1 MANEVSSFSLNRKTQ
16 YLAAAVNDNVPYIQA
31 SRSYLKDKVE
41 GKKCGLTY
49 NFYFPD
55 PGKAYAGTSEV
66 DITNDLK
73 VVQERE
79 VSCTLMNAR
88 TSVELGT
95 WERLT
100 EVESFVNEIAE
111 PRGMTLGTE
120 IEIDSITRGWKVS
133 DGARV
138 VAAADLGMDDLA
150 GLAADLKAIRSRG
163 KFRGFADPSFFHS
176 LGAKNLSLFLP
187 NDIMRDIYRSAFI
200 GNFMDV
206 DWVSETYMPTLSVTG
221 NMTAANVTSIGTDGI
236 SVTGTNLYA
245 GYMFTL
251 SGVDAFCVDMFGRKT
266 KQKKVFII
274 DSVNDA
280 RTSGT
285 LSQRI
290 VCSTGGAGANQAT
303 AVHTNCNTFGTFGS
317 ICTTGLTATSLITAS
332 GDYSIVQ
339 ARDADALE
347 WDTYKHPSLAGCEE
361 STQRVGKI
369 TCQVAKW
376 ANIATRQQ
384 VMRIDVP
391 YISQMIDGR
400 RSRLL
405 VIKL

>member
-236 SVTGTNLYA
+236 SITGTNLYA

-266 KQKKVFII
+266 KQKKVFIV
-274 DSVNDA
+274 DEVNAA
-280 RTSGT
+280 RTAGK

-290 VCSTGGAGANQAT
+290 VCSTGNASEAT
-303 AVHTNCNTFGTFGS
+303 AVQTNCNTFGTFGS

-347 WDTYKHPSLAGCEE
+347 WDTYKHPPLASCEE

>member
-1 MANEVSSFSLNRKTQ
+1 MANETNSFSLNRKTQ
-16 YLAAAVNDNVPYIQA
+16 FLAAAVNDNVPYIQA
-31 SRSYLKDKVE
+31 SRSYLKGKVE

-73 VVQERE
+73 AVTERE

-88 TSVELGT
+88 TSIELGT

-100 EVESFVNEIAE
+100 EIEDFVNEIAE
-111 PRGMTLGTE
+111 PRGMTLATE

-150 GLAADLKAIRSRG
+150 GIAADLKAIRSRG
-163 KFRGFADPSFFHS
+163 KFRGFADPAFFHS

-187 NDIMRDIYRSAFI
+187 NDIMREIYRSAFI

-221 NMTAANVTSIGTDGI
+221 GMTGAKVTAIGTDGV

-245 GYMFTL
+245 GMIFTL
-251 SGVDAFCVDMFGRKT
+251 AGVNAYCTDMFGRKT
-266 KQKKVFII
+266 KQEKVFII
-274 DSVNDA
+274 DSVNGSGTA
-280 RTSGT
+280 GT

-290 VCSTGGAGANQAT
+290 VCSTGNAAEAT
-303 AVHTNCNTFGTFGS
+303 AENTNCNTFGTFGQ
-317 ICTTGLTATSLITAS
+317 ICTTGLTGNTILTAT

-369 TCQVAKW
+369 SVQVAKW

-384 VMRIDVP
+384 VMRADVP

>member
-1 MANEVSSFSLNRKTQ
+1 MANETNSFSLNRKTQ
-16 YLAAAVNDNVPYIQA
+16 FLAAAVNDNVPYIQA
-31 SRSYLKDKVE
+31 SRSYLKGKVE

-73 VVQERE
+73 VVTERE

-88 TSVELGT
+88 TSIELGT

-100 EVESFVNEIAE
+100 EIEDFVNEIAE
-111 PRGMTLGTE
+111 PRGMTLATE

-150 GLAADLKAIRSRG
+150 GIAADLKAIRSRG
-163 KFRGFADPSFFHS
+163 KFRGFADPAFFHS

-187 NDIMRDIYRSAFI
+187 NDIMREIYRSAFI

-221 NMTAANVTSIGTDGI
+221 GMTGAKVTAIGTDGV

-245 GYMFTL
+245 GMIFTL
-251 SGVDAFCVDMFGRKT
+251 AGVNAYCTDMFGRKT
-266 KQKKVFII
+266 KQEKVFII
-274 DSVNDA
+274 DSVNGSGTA
-280 RTSGT
+280 GT

-290 VCSTGGAGANQAT
+290 VCSTGNAAEAT
-303 AVHTNCNTFGTFGS
+303 AENTNCNTFGTFGQ
-317 ICTTGLTATSLITAS
+317 ICTTGLTGNTILTAT

-369 TCQVAKW
+369 SVQVAKW

-384 VMRIDVP
+384 VMRADVP

>member
-1 MANEVSSFSLNRKTQ
+1 MANETNSFSLNRKTQ
-16 YLAAAVNDNVPYIQA
+16 FLAAAVNDNVPYIQA
-31 SRSYLKDKVE
+31 SRSYLKGKVE

-73 VVQERE
+73 VVTERE

-88 TSVELGT
+88 TSIELGT

-100 EVESFVNEIAE
+100 EIEDFVNEIAE
-111 PRGMTLGTE
+111 PRGMTLATE

-150 GLAADLKAIRSRG
+150 GIAADLKAIRSRG

-187 NDIMRDIYRSAFI
+187 NDIMREIYRSAFI

-221 NMTAANVTSIGTDGI
+221 GMTGAKVTAIGTDGV

-245 GYMFTL
+245 GMIFTL
-251 SGVDAFCVDMFGRKT
+251 SGVNAFCTDMFGRKT
-266 KQKKVFII
+266 KQEKVFII
-274 DSVNDA
+274 DSVNGGGTA
-280 RTSGT
+280 GT

-290 VCSTGGAGANQAT
+290 VCSTGNAAEAT
-303 AVHTNCNTFGTFGS
+303 AENTNCNTFGTFGQ
-317 ICTTGLTATSLITAS
+317 ICTTGLTGNTILTAT

-369 TCQVAKW
+369 SVQVAKW

-384 VMRIDVP
+384 VIRADVP

>member
-1 MANEVSSFSLNRKTQ
+1 MANETNSFSLNRKTQ
-16 YLAAAVNDNVPYIQA
+16 FLAAAVNDNVPYIQA
-31 SRSYLKDKVE
+31 SRSYLKGKVE

-73 VVQERE
+73 VVTERE

-88 TSVELGT
+88 TSIELGT

-100 EVESFVNEIAE
+100 EIEDFVNEIAE
-111 PRGMTLGTE
+111 PRGMTLATE
-120 IEIDSITRGWKVS
+120 IEIDSINRGWKVS
-133 DGARV
+133 DGAKV
-138 VAAADLGMDDLA
+138 IAAADLGMDDLA
-150 GLAADLKAIRSRG
+150 GIAADLKAIRSRG
-163 KFRGFADPSFFHS
+163 KFRGFAHPAFFHS

-200 GNFMDV
+200 GNYMDV
-206 DWVSETYMPTLSVTG
+206 DWVSETYMPTLSITGGMTGAKVT
-221 NMTAANVTSIGTDGI
+221 TIGTDGV
-236 SVTGTNLYA
+236 SVTGTNLYE
-245 GYMFTL
+245 GMMFTL
-251 SGVDAFCVDMFGRKT
+251 SGVDAYCVDMFGRKT
-266 KQKKVFII
+266 NEKKVFII
-274 DSVNDA
+274 DSVNGA
-280 RTSGT
+280 GTAGT
-285 LSQRI
+285 LSQKI
-290 VCSTGGAGANQAT
+290 VTSVGTAAEAT
-303 AVHTNCNTFGTFGS
+303 AINTNCNTAASFTAV
-317 ICTTGLTATSLITAS
+317 CTSGLTGAALITAV
-332 GDYSIVQ
+332 GDYSVIQ

-347 WDTYKHPSLAGCEE
+347 WDTYKHPTLDGCVE

-384 VMRIDVP
+384 IMRADVP
-391 YISQMIDGR
+391 YISQLIDGR

-405 VIKL
+405 VVKL

>member
-1 MANEVSSFSLNRKTQ
+1 
-16 YLAAAVNDNVPYIQA
+16 
-31 SRSYLKDKVE
+31 
-41 GKKCGLTY
+41 
-49 NFYFPD
+49 
-55 PGKAYAGTSEV
+55 
-66 DITNDLK
+66 
-73 VVQERE
+73 
-79 VSCTLMNAR
+79 
-88 TSVELGT
+88 
-95 WERLT
+95 
-100 EVESFVNEIAE
+100 
-111 PRGMTLGTE
+111 
-120 IEIDSITRGWKVS
+120 
-133 DGARV
+133 
-138 VAAADLGMDDLA
+138 
-150 GLAADLKAIRSRG
+150 
-163 KFRGFADPSFFHS
+163 
-176 LGAKNLSLFLP
+176 
-187 NDIMRDIYRSAFI
+187 
-200 GNFMDV
+200 MDV

-266 KQKKVFII
+266 KQKKVFIV
-274 DSVNDA
+274 DEVNAA
-280 RTSGT
+280 RTAGK

-290 VCSTGGAGANQAT
+290 VCSTGNASEAT
-303 AVHTNCNTFGTFGS
+303 AVQTNCNTFGTFGS
-317 ICTTGLTATSLITAS
+317 ICTTGLTATSLITAN

>member
-1 MANEVSSFSLNRKTQ
+1 MANESNSFSLNRKTQ
-16 YLAAAVNDNVPYIQA
+16 FLAAAVNDNVPYIQA
-31 SRSYLKDKVE
+31 SRSYLKGKVE

-73 VVQERE
+73 VVTERE

-88 TSVELGT
+88 TSIELGT

-100 EVESFVNEIAE
+100 EIEDFVNEIAE
-111 PRGMTLGTE
+111 PRGMTLATE

-150 GLAADLKAIRSRG
+150 GIAADLKAIRSRG

-187 NDIMRDIYRSAFI
+187 NDIMREIYRSAFI

-221 NMTAANVTSIGTDGI
+221 GMTGAKVTAIGSDGV

-245 GYMFTL
+245 GMIFTL
-251 SGVDAFCVDMFGRKT
+251 AGVNAYCTDMFGRKT
-266 KQKKVFII
+266 KQEKVFII
-274 DSVNDA
+274 DSVNGGGTA
-280 RTSGT
+280 GT

-290 VCSTGGAGANQAT
+290 VCSTGNAAEAT
-303 AVHTNCNTFGTFGS
+303 AENTNCNTFGTFGQ
-317 ICTTGLTATSLITAS
+317 ICTNGLTGNTILTAT

-369 TCQVAKW
+369 SVQVAKW

-384 VMRIDVP
+384 VMRADVP

>member
-150 GLAADLKAIRSRG
+150 GIAADLKAIRSRG

-187 NDIMRDIYRSAFI
+187 NDIMREIYRSAFI

-221 NMTAANVTSIGTDGI
+221 NMTAANVTSIGTDGV

-266 KQKKVFII
+266 KQKKVFIV

-290 VCSTGGAGANQAT
+290 VCSTGKAGANQAT
-303 AVHTNCNTFGTFGS
+303 AVQTNCNTFGTFGS
-317 ICTTGLTATSLITAS
+317 ICTTGLTASSLITAS

-347 WDTYKHPSLAGCEE
+347 WDTYKLPSLAGCEE

>member
-1 MANEVSSFSLNRKTQ
+1 MANEVSSFSLNRQTQ

-100 EVESFVNEIAE
+100 EIESFVNEIAE

-163 KFRGFADPSFFHS
+163 KFRGFADPSFFHA

-187 NDIMRDIYRSAFI
+187 SDIMREIYRSAFI

-221 NMTAANVTSIGTDGI
+221 NMTAANVTSIGTDGV

-251 SGVDAFCVDMFGRKT
+251 SGVDAYCVDMFGRKT
-266 KQKKVFII
+266 NQKKVFIV
-274 DSVNDA
+274 DSVNA
-280 RTSGT
+280 GRTAGK

-290 VCSTGGAGANQAT
+290 VTSTGNADEAT
-303 AVHTNCNTFGTFGS
+303 AVQTNCNTFGTFGN

-384 VMRIDVP
+384 IMRIDVP

-405 VIKL
+405 VVKL

>member
-1 MANEVSSFSLNRKTQ
+1 MANETNSFSLNRKTQ
-16 YLAAAVNDNVPYIQA
+16 FLAAAVNDNVPYIQA
-31 SRSYLKDKVE
+31 SRSYLKGKVE
-41 GKKCGLTY
+41 GKKCGLTD

-73 VVQERE
+73 VVTERE

-88 TSVELGT
+88 TSIELDT

-100 EVESFVNEIAE
+100 EIEDFVNEIAE
-111 PRGMTLGTE
+111 PRGMTLATE
-120 IEIDSITRGWKVS
+120 IEIDSINRGWKVS

-150 GLAADLKAIRSRG
+150 GIAADLKAIRSRG

-187 NDIMRDIYRSAFI
+187 NDIMREIYRSAFI

-221 NMTAANVTSIGTDGI
+221 GMTGAKVTAIGTDGV

-245 GYMFTL
+245 GMIFTL
-251 SGVDAFCVDMFGRKT
+251 AGVNAYCTDMFGRKT
-266 KQKKVFII
+266 KQEKVFII
-274 DSVNDA
+274 DSVNGA
-280 RTSGT
+280 GTAGT

-290 VCSTGGAGANQAT
+290 VCSTGNAAEAT
-303 AVHTNCNTFGTFGS
+303 AENTNCNTFGTFGQ
-317 ICTTGLTATSLITAS
+317 ICTTGLTGNTILTAT

-369 TCQVAKW
+369 SVQVAKW

-384 VMRIDVP
+384 VMRADVP

>member
-1 MANEVSSFSLNRKTQ
+1 MANETNSFSLNRKTQ
-16 YLAAAVNDNVPYIQA
+16 FLAAAVNDNVPYIQA
-31 SRSYLKDKVE
+31 SRSYLKGKVE

-73 VVQERE
+73 VVTERE

-88 TSVELGT
+88 TSIELGT

-100 EVESFVNEIAE
+100 EIEDFVNEIAE
-111 PRGMTLGTE
+111 PRGMTLATE

-138 VAAADLGMDDLA
+138 VSAADLGMDDLA
-150 GLAADLKAIRSRG
+150 GIAADLKAIRSRG

-187 NDIMRDIYRSAFI
+187 NDIMREIYRSAFI

-221 NMTAANVTSIGTDGI
+221 GMTGANVTAIGTDGV

-245 GYMFTL
+245 GMIFTL
-251 SGVDAFCVDMFGRKT
+251 AGVNAYCTDMFGRKT
-266 KQKKVFII
+266 KQEKVFII
-274 DSVNDA
+274 DSVNGA
-280 RTSGT
+280 GTAGT

-290 VCSTGGAGANQAT
+290 VCSTGNAAEAT
-303 AVHTNCNTFGTFGS
+303 AENTNCNTFGTFGQ
-317 ICTTGLTATSLITAS
+317 ICTTGLTGNTILTAT

-369 TCQVAKW
+369 SVQVAKW

-384 VMRIDVP
+384 VMRADVP

>member
-100 EVESFVNEIAE
+100 E
-111 PRGMTLGTE
+111 

-150 GLAADLKAIRSRG
+150 GIAADLKAIRSRG

-221 NMTAANVTSIGTDGI
+221 NMTAANVTSIGTDGVSI
-236 SVTGTNLYA
+236 TGTNLYA

-251 SGVDAFCVDMFGRKT
+251 KGVDAFCVDMFGRKT
-266 KQKKVFII
+266 KQKKVFIV
-274 DSVNDA
+274 DEVNEA
-280 RTSGT
+280 RTAGK

-290 VCSTGGAGANQAT
+290 VCSTGNASEAT
-303 AVHTNCNTFGTFGS
+303 AVQTNCNTFGTFGS
-317 ICTTGLTATSLITAS
+317 ICTTGLTASSLITEN

>member
-1 MANEVSSFSLNRKTQ
+1 MANETNSFSLNRKTQ
-16 YLAAAVNDNVPYIQA
+16 FLAAAVNDNVPYIQA
-31 SRSYLKDKVE
+31 SRSYLKGKVE

-73 VVQERE
+73 VVTERE

-88 TSVELGT
+88 ISIGLGT

-100 EVESFVNEIAE
+100 EIEDFVNEIAE
-111 PRGMTLGTE
+111 PRGMTLATE

-150 GLAADLKAIRSRG
+150 GIAADLKAIRSRG

-187 NDIMRDIYRSAFI
+187 NDIMREIYRSAFI

-221 NMTAANVTSIGTDGI
+221 GMTGAKVTAIGTDGV
-236 SVTGTNLYA
+236 SVTGTNLYS
-245 GYMFTL
+245 GMIFTL
-251 SGVDAFCVDMFGRKT
+251 SGVNAYCTDMFGRKT
-266 KQKKVFII
+266 KQEKVFII
-274 DSVNDA
+274 DSVNGSGTA
-280 RTSGT
+280 GT

-290 VCSTGGAGANQAT
+290 VCSTGNAAEAT
-303 AVHTNCNTFGTFGS
+303 AENTNCNTFGTFGQ
-317 ICTTGLTATSLITAS
+317 ICTTGLTGNTILTAT

-347 WDTYKHPSLAGCEE
+347 WDTYKHPPLAGCEE

-369 TCQVAKW
+369 SVQVAKW
-376 ANIATRQQ
+376 ANVATRQQ
-384 VMRIDVP
+384 VMRADVP

>member
-1 MANEVSSFSLNRKTQ
+1 MANETNSFSLNRKTQ
-16 YLAAAVNDNVPYIQA
+16 FLAAAVNDNVPYIQA
-31 SRSYLKDKVE
+31 SRSYLKGKVE

-73 VVQERE
+73 VVTERE

-88 TSVELGT
+88 TSIELGT

-100 EVESFVNEIAE
+100 EIEDFVNEIAE
-111 PRGMTLGTE
+111 PRGMTLATE

-150 GLAADLKAIRSRG
+150 GIAADLKAIRSRG

-187 NDIMRDIYRSAFI
+187 NDIMREIYRSAFI

-221 NMTAANVTSIGTDGI
+221 GMTGAKVTAIGTDGV
-236 SVTGTNLYA
+236 SVTGTNLYS
-245 GYMFTL
+245 GMIFTL
-251 SGVDAFCVDMFGRKT
+251 SGVNAYCTDMFGRKT
-266 KQKKVFII
+266 KQEKVFII
-274 DSVNDA
+274 DSVNGSGTA
-280 RTSGT
+280 GT

-290 VCSTGGAGANQAT
+290 VCSTGNAAEAT
-303 AVHTNCNTFGTFGS
+303 AENTNCNTFGTFGQ
-317 ICTTGLTATSLITAS
+317 ICTTGLTGNTILTAT

-369 TCQVAKW
+369 SVQVAKW

-384 VMRIDVP
+384 VMRADVP

>member
-1 MANEVSSFSLNRKTQ
+1 MANETNSFSLNRKTQ
-16 YLAAAVNDNVPYIQA
+16 FLAAAVNDNVPYIQA
-31 SRSYLKDKVE
+31 SRSYLKGKVE

-73 VVQERE
+73 VVTERE

-88 TSVELGT
+88 TSIELGT

-100 EVESFVNEIAE
+100 EIEDFVNEIAE
-111 PRGMTLGTE
+111 PRGMTLATE

-150 GLAADLKAIRSRG
+150 GIAADLKAIRSRG

-187 NDIMRDIYRSAFI
+187 NDIMREIYRSAFI

-221 NMTAANVTSIGTDGI
+221 GMTGAKVTAIGTDGV
-236 SVTGTNLYA
+236 SVTGTNLYS
-245 GYMFTL
+245 GMIFTL
-251 SGVDAFCVDMFGRKT
+251 SGVNAYCTDMFGRKT
-266 KQKKVFII
+266 KQEKVFII
-274 DSVNDA
+274 DSVNGSG
-280 RTSGT
+280 TEGT

-290 VCSTGGAGANQAT
+290 VCSTGNAAEAT
-303 AVHTNCNTFGTFGS
+303 AENTNCNTFGTFGQ
-317 ICTTGLTATSLITAS
+317 ICTTGLTGNTILTAT

-369 TCQVAKW
+369 SVQVAKW

-384 VMRIDVP
+384 VMRADVP

>member
-1 MANEVSSFSLNRKTQ
+1 MANETNSFSLNRKTQ
-16 YLAAAVNDNVPYIQA
+16 FLAAAVNDNVPYIQA
-31 SRSYLKDKVE
+31 SRSYLKGKVE

-73 VVQERE
+73 VVTERE

-88 TSVELGT
+88 TSIELGT

-100 EVESFVNEIAE
+100 EIEDFVNEIAE
-111 PRGMTLGTE
+111 PRGMTLATE

-150 GLAADLKAIRSRG
+150 GIAADLKAIRSRG
-163 KFRGFADPSFFHS
+163 KFRGFADPAFFHS

-187 NDIMRDIYRSAFI
+187 NDIMREIYRSAFI

-221 NMTAANVTSIGTDGI
+221 GMTGAKVTAIGTDGV

-245 GYMFTL
+245 GMIFTL
-251 SGVDAFCVDMFGRKT
+251 AGVKAYCTDMFGRKT
-266 KQKKVFII
+266 KQEKVFII
-274 DSVNDA
+274 DSVNGSGTA
-280 RTSGT
+280 GT

-290 VCSTGGAGANQAT
+290 VCSTGNAAEAT
-303 AVHTNCNTFGTFGS
+303 AENTNCNTFGTFGQ
-317 ICTTGLTATSLITAS
+317 ICTTGLTGNTILTAT

-369 TCQVAKW
+369 SVQVAKW

-384 VMRIDVP
+384 VMRADVP

>member
-1 MANEVSSFSLNRKTQ
+1 
-16 YLAAAVNDNVPYIQA
+16 
-31 SRSYLKDKVE
+31 
-41 GKKCGLTY
+41 
-49 NFYFPD
+49 
-55 PGKAYAGTSEV
+55 
-66 DITNDLK
+66 
-73 VVQERE
+73 
-79 VSCTLMNAR
+79 
-88 TSVELGT
+88 
-95 WERLT
+95 
-100 EVESFVNEIAE
+100 
-111 PRGMTLGTE
+111 MTLATE

-150 GLAADLKAIRSRG
+150 GIAADLKAIRSRG

-187 NDIMRDIYRSAFI
+187 NDIMREIYRSAFI

-221 NMTAANVTSIGTDGI
+221 GMTGAKVTAIGSDGV

-245 GYMFTL
+245 GMIFTL
-251 SGVDAFCVDMFGRKT
+251 SGVNAYCTDMFGRKT
-266 KQKKVFII
+266 KQEKVFII
-274 DSVNDA
+274 DSVNGA
-280 RTSGT
+280 GTAGT

-290 VCSTGGAGANQAT
+290 VCSTGNAAEAT
-303 AVHTNCNTFGTFGS
+303 AENTNCNTFGTFGQ
-317 ICTTGLTATSLITAS
+317 ICTTGLTGNTILTAT

-369 TCQVAKW
+369 SVQVAKW

-384 VMRIDVP
+384 VMRADVP